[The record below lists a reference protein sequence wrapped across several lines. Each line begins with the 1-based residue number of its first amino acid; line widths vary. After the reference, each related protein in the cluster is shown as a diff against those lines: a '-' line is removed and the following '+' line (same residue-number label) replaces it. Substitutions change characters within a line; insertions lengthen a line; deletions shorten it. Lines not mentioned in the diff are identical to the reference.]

1 MPVEAPRHNE
11 KTKGQPDIFIT
22 YALIIILLICV
33 LLTAYIVVS
42 PPHAEKFT
50 EFYLLGP
57 GGNADN
63 YPALMDLGDSETVT
77 VGVVNHEYRD
87 VDYDL
92 AVVLDDGVHKVK
104 LYTQKLSL
112 ANNDTY
118 QGAINFKPTMNGTR
132 MKLDF
137 LLYADGDLTV
147 PYRECYLY
155 IDVDR
160 PYYYDFGIVKAQLH
174 KINEV

>member
-11 KTKGQPDIFIT
+11 ENKGQPDIFFT
-22 YALIIILLICV
+22 YALIIILLICI
-33 LLTAYIVVS
+33 LLTAYMVLS
-42 PPHAEKFT
+42 PPHTEKFT

-63 YPALMDLGDSETVT
+63 YPADMDLGDSEAVT

-92 AVVLDDGVHKVK
+92 AVMLDDGTYKVK
-104 LYTQKLSL
+104 LYTQKISL
-112 ANNDTY
+112 ADNDTY
-118 QGAINFKPTMNGTR
+118 QGAITIKPPMNGTR

-137 LLYADGDLTV
+137 LLYADGNLAV

-160 PYYYDFGIVKAQLH
+160 PYYYDFGIAKAQLH
-174 KINEV
+174 KIGEM